1 MQAAGI
7 YSSYIR
13 LQILRRGGAGI
24 YSCYIHLQ
32 ILRTVVLPPPLRYRS
47 SSHAAPPVISSL
59 FFRDRRCLA
68 LSFSLSLLF
77 GHLGLLWAVTRKRKM
92 GKARAVPSQAKDGKG
107 RAWPAAGGATPTP
120 TLNGLVAGFAAKG
133 PTSGD
138 LAAMSGAHTVGM
150 KRCQARTRW
159 RWRAA
164 SFRQAAASNVSR
176 LGHALMRGSSST

>member
-1 MQAAGI
+1 MHAYIAAIFAYRSCAGAVQA
-7 YSSYIR
+7 YIAAIFTYR
-13 LQILRRGGAGI
+13 SCAR
-24 YSCYIHLQ
+24 SCYRRPCAIDRARMQH
-32 ILRTVVLPPPLRYRS
+32 RRS
-47 SSHAAPPVISSL
+47 SPPCFLGISFLLSL
-59 FFRDRRCLA
+59 F
-68 LSFSLSLLF
+68 LLF

-120 TLNGLVAGFAAKG
+120 TLNGLVAGFAADPFAAKG

-138 LAAMSGAHTVGM
+138 LAAMSGAHTIGM
-150 KRCQARTRW
+150 ERCQARTRW

-176 LGHALMRGSSST
+176 LGHAGKL